1 MINNGIAYI
10 LCFSFLVLLYNLLLA
25 KRGLAKWDRFLLLS
39 IPVLAYLPIGIEA
52 FSISSD
58 LSYQL
63 TLPLFEV
70 SPTTPSQSTS
80 DTSFILPTIYL
91 TGVLLSVSVL
101 SYRLLRIVKL
111 IRSSQ
116 FITQKKGVKIYHST
130 VNASFGRIVLIDP
143 SATKEEQALIL
154 THETLHIHKKHTVD
168 RIISSLVQCFLWF
181 NPFVYLW
188 KKNIEVNHEYEVD
201 EIMIRSENIEK
212 YSSFLL
218 QQMMKTNHLIQLSP
232 FSKMSNFKTRIMRMH
247 RKNSSTKKTGTILL
261 YSMIPAS
268 LFFLSFGSYSF
279 TFQENSPQ
287 TVEAAPPDTIQTPDE
302 NPEFIGG
309 QEALNQYFINNISYP
324 EELIKNDIAGKVY
337 VGFVIN
343 KDGSISDVHIKRGD
357 QEQFNKEAIRVIS
370 KMPAWNPGK
379 KDGKPVKTQLVLPIH
394 FTPS

>member
-1 MINNGIAYI
+1 MNNGITYI

-39 IPVLAYLPIGIEA
+39 IPVLAYLPVGIQTL
-52 FSISSD
+52 SISSD

-70 SPTTPSQSTS
+70 SPTTSSQSTS
-80 DTSFILPTIYL
+80 GTSFILPIIYL

-116 FITQKKGVKIYHST
+116 FITQKKDIKIYHST

-154 THETLHIHKKHTVD
+154 THETLHIHKKHTID

-218 QQMMKTNHLIQLSP
+218 QQMMKTSHPIQLSP
-232 FSKMSNFKTRIMRMH
+232 FSQMSNFKTRIMRMY
-247 RKNSSTKKTGTILL
+247 RKNSTTKKTGTILL

-287 TVEAAPPDTIQTPDE
+287 TVETTPPDTIQVPDE

-309 QEALNQYFINNISYP
+309 QEALNQYFINNIRYP
-324 EELIKNDIAGKVY
+324 EEMRKNNIEERVY

-343 KDGSISDVHIKRGD
+343 KDGSVSDVQIKRGNY
-357 QEQFNKEAIRVIS
+357 EQFNQEAIRVIS

-394 FTPS
+394 FALS